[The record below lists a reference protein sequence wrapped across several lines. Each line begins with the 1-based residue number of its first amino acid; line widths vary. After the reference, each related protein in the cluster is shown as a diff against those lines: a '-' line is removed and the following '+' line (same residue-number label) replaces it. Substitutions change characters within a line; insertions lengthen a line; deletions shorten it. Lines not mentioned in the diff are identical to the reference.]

1 MERRTVRVSTALNDY
16 ADFPY
21 LGQVIQVERLR
32 QEVTRGKNSREVAY
46 FVTSLTPEEASVQEL
61 AALIRGHWSIENC
74 SHYVRDVTFREDL
87 STTRTRG
94 GPQVMATLRN
104 LAISLCRRA
113 GHTNIAQTLLWF
125 GRNAER
131 SLDLIGL

>member
-1 MERRTVRVSTALNDY
+1 M
-16 ADFPY
+16 
-21 LGQVIQVERLR
+21 ERLR
-32 QEVTRGKNSREVAY
+32 QEVTRGKDSREVAY
-46 FVTSLTPEEASVQEL
+46 FVTSLSPREASVQEL
-61 AALIRGHWSIENC
+61 AELIRGHWSIENC
-74 SHYVRDVTFREDL
+74 SHDVRDVTFREDL

-104 LAISLCRRA
+104 LAISLFRRA